1 MILLKLY
8 DDDSFLSTPSEDDDF
23 FAGYAEE

>member
-8 DDDSFLSTPSEDDDF
+8 DEESFLSTPSEDDDF